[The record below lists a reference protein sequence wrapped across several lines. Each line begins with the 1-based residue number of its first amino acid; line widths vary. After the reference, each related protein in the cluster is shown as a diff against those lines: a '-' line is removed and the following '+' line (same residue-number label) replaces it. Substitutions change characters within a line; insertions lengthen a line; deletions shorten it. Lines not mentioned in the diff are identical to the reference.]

1 MNTFDNRSKVLNS
14 NRTHK
19 QVVKKQTTIRKH
31 VVVLL
36 VLLLTAQ
43 VGFGQLFSA
52 CENVTAFNKNSTP
65 DIGIVISSGEAET
78 VWNALRLGIA
88 AQSKGD
94 SVVIFVISKAVDV
107 FLKDTTKFEIQKT
120 GQQFVSKGGDILTCA
135 TCAKMRH
142 TDNVQ
147 MCTITSI
154 FDLYEIIK
162 RSKKVVSF

>member
-1 MNTFDNRSKVLNS
+1 MKKNIIILTIVLFSTLNG
-14 NRTHK
+14 K
-19 QVVKKQTTIRKH
+19 
-31 VVVLL
+31 
-36 VLLLTAQ
+36 A
-43 VGFGQLFSA
+43 QLFTG
-52 CENVTAFNKNSTP
+52 CENVMAFSKSRTP
-65 DIGIVISSGEAET
+65 DIGIVISSGDVET

-107 FLKDTTKFEIQKT
+107 FIKDSSTFDIPKT
-120 GQQFVSKGGDILTCA
+120 SIQFVSKGGDIYTCA

-154 FDLYEIIK
+154 NDLYEIIK
-162 RSKKVVSF
+162 RSKKVVTF

>member
-1 MNTFDNRSKVLNS
+1 M
-14 NRTHK
+14 
-19 QVVKKQTTIRKH
+19 RKNL
-31 VVVLL
+31 VSL
-36 VLLLTAQ
+36 VLILFVAIS
-43 VGFGQLFSA
+43 GKAQLFSG
-52 CENVTAFNKNSTP
+52 CENVSAFSKSRTP
-65 DIGIVISSGEAET
+65 DMGIVISSGDAET

-94 SVVIFVISKAVDV
+94 TVVIFVISKAVDV
-107 FLKDTTKFEIQKT
+107 FIKDTSSFDIPKT
-120 GQQFVSKGGDILTCA
+120 SLEFVSKGGDIYTCA

-142 TDNVQ
+142 TDNVE